1 MTSAL
6 NAGPNV
12 VTINVD
18 SYDGREHG
26 EAVLNEVRHFL
37 ARFVSFPTPAVLDM
51 VTLWVAHTHVVDGD
65 ERLAFD
71 TTPRLAFISDEP
83 ASGKTRVMEI
93 VTELAHKGKIL
104 IDVTHPS
111 FAEEMHEHQR
121 TVGMD
126 EVDILFGGTGR
137 AKSVLRSLVNAGY
150 RRKGATWTR
159 AGKDEKC
166 IFGPVVMA
174 GLGRTWRA
182 SDDLK
187 ALRSR
192 TITVAMVKGGGMVE
206 TYRPRAHDNLAA
218 ALRKVLGKWAAR
230 HAPLILEDWPDLPD
244 GVNDRDE
251 EIWTPLFMVANA
263 AGGHWPASVRA
274 ACEELVLGNQDNAPE
289 DMPLSQQLLA
299 DLRAVFGPE
308 RKMSTVRIIQGLY
321 AIPGAPWRQLWPDET
336 TAPRELSALL
346 GDEVQPIK
354 VREGERSLRGY
365 DRLHAADGRRSLE
378 ELWADVPDRPEP
390 KVPGVPDVPDED

>member
-1 MTSAL
+1 VTRSRSCSRWRRDMTSAL

-37 ARFVSFPTPAVLDM
+37 ARFVSFPTPAILDM

-83 ASGKTRVMEI
+83 ASGKTRAMEI

-244 GVNDRDE
+244 G
-251 EIWTPLFMVANA
+251 A
-263 AGGHWPASVRA
+263 AGVVG
-274 ACEELVLGNQDNAPE
+274 
-289 DMPLSQQLLA
+289 
-299 DLRAVFGPE
+299 AVG
-308 RKMSTVRIIQGLY
+308 R
-321 AIPGAPWRQLWPDET
+321 
-336 TAPRELSALL
+336 
-346 GDEVQPIK
+346 
-354 VREGERSLRGY
+354 RG
-365 DRLHAADGRRSLE
+365 AADQG
-378 ELWADVPDRPEP
+378 A
-390 KVPGVPDVPDED
+390 